1 MLHVELLG
9 KDGHWTAGLTFND
22 AWVER
27 STGQS
32 AWLEVTVD
40 GHVRLEKLV
49 CDGIL
54 VSTAAAYAR
63 SMGATPLLAD
73 TPAWLLVGSNVMDP
87 INWKS
92 ALLARDSCVEIRSLH
107 VDKRPLAGYLHGV
120 SMGEV
125 TAMRARLSRAAS
137 AEVCFLGVDD
147 LTDKI
152 ARVQFPDMAAS
163 RR

>member
-1 MLHVELLG
+1 
-9 KDGHWTAGLTFND
+9 
-22 AWVER
+22 ER

-54 VSTAAAYAR
+54 VSTAAGSTAYAR

-73 TPAWLLVGSNVMDP
+73 TPAWLLVGSNVMEP
-87 INWKS
+87 IHWKS
-92 ALLARDSCVEIRSLH
+92 ALLARDACVEVRSLH
-107 VDKRPLAGYLHGV
+107 VDKRPLAGFLHGV

-125 TAMRARLSRAAS
+125 TAMRVRLSRAAS
-137 AEVCFLGVDD
+137 AEVCFLGEND
-147 LTDKI
+147 LTEKI
-152 ARVQFPDMAAS
+152 ARVQFPPTAMLPRGD
-163 RR
+163 R